1 MSKYPKRDHVLEQVL
16 KCYAV
21 LSIMYAFPDLKV
33 QLQVRYQFWHWLI
46 LSSDSVDCMHNLT
59 EIQSKHKI

>member
-1 MSKYPKRDHVLEQVL
+1 MSKYPKRDHVFEQVL

-21 LSIMYAFPDLKV
+21 LSIMYALV
-33 QLQVRYQFWHWLI
+33 QLQVRYQFWNWLI